1 MIDCYVENDNETLFG
16 TKSRRLRKKMTT
28 QTELK
33 VKIMLEM
40 ASFQRT
46 IDELRLLKKASKDLQ
61 KIKRMAL
68 LRKFD

>member
-1 MIDCYVENDNETLFG
+1 VENYSETLFD
-16 TKSRRLRKKMTT
+16 TKSSRVGKKMTT
-28 QTELK
+28 QTALK
-33 VKIMLEM
+33 AKIMLEM